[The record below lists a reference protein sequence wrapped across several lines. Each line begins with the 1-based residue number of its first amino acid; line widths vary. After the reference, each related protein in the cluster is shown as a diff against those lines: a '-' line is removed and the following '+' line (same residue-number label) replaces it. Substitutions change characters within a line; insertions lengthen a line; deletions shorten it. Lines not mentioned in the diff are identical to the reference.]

1 MSLLKKADYFNISLE
16 REMNSSFQQHNPFA
30 TRRIQLNHA
39 YYRKFQIE
47 PTLYQCFFEH
57 SSDAMLIT
65 DADCKI
71 LHVNPAFVAITG
83 YSLDESIGQTP
94 QLLAS
99 GVHND
104 AFYDQL
110 WESIN
115 QKGYWR
121 GELVSKHKNGKLFS
135 IWQRVNVIEDAN
147 REVLY
152 YISAFSDISII
163 KNTERKLWQMAHL
176 DSLSG
181 LANRALFEQRLLQ
194 EIFASKRS
202 GQFGAVIFL
211 DLDDFK
217 KINDCL
223 GHRCG
228 DLLLQEV
235 AKRLQANLR
244 TEDTVARLGGDE
256 FVILL
261 SGLSHSLDDAEK
273 IVGGVARKVLDA
285 LLHVYLIDAHEL
297 QISASLGITL
307 FSTGFDESTEK
318 LLRQADIAMYAA
330 KSSGKNAYQ
339 FYHPGMLELAN
350 KRLNTETELRFALQ
364 SGQIT
369 LFYQP
374 QYDSARQL
382 LGFEALVRWQHPE
395 RGMISPDNF
404 LPVAEESGIIIEL
417 GGRILFLACQQ
428 LADWH
433 SQGFAVPH
441 LAVNISPAQFN
452 HPSFVDVVNSTLAL
466 TGANPSAVMLE
477 ITENMIIKD
486 IADVIEKMQRLKQKG
501 IRFSIDDFGTGY
513 SSLSY
518 LKRLPINQLKID
530 RSFVQDIVDN
540 ENDAAIVNTII
551 SLANNLKLEIIAE
564 GVETLAQVNSLV
576 GSGCDAFQG
585 YWFSRPLSGAEVLTQ
600 LKPEG
605 RCQTDSK
612 QHPIAFLG

>member
-1 MSLLKKADYFNISLE
+1 MPLLKKTDYFNTSLE
-16 REMNSSFQQHNPFA
+16 REMSSSFRQHSPFA
-30 TRRIQLNHA
+30 IGSIQLNHA
-39 YYRKFQIE
+39 SSPCQIE
-47 PTLYQCFFEH
+47 PTLYRCFFEH
-57 SSDAMLIT
+57 SSDAMLIA

-83 YSLDESIGQTP
+83 YSLEESIGQTP
-94 QLLAS
+94 HLLAS
-99 GVHND
+99 GEHK
-104 AFYDQL
+104 ASFYDRL
-110 WESIN
+110 WESLN
-115 QKGYWR
+115 QKGHWQ
-121 GELVSKHKNGKLFS
+121 GELLNKHKNGDLFP
-135 IWQRVNVIEDAN
+135 IWQRINIIEDGN
-147 REVLY
+147 RQVLY

-194 EIFASKRS
+194 EIFAAKRS

-235 AKRLQANLR
+235 ARRLQTHLR

-261 SGLSHSLDDAEK
+261 SDLTHKRDDAEK
-273 IVGGVARKVLDA
+273 TAGSVAQKVLDA
-285 LLHVYLIDAHEL
+285 LLQVYLIDTQEL

-330 KSSGKNAYQ
+330 KAEGKGIYS
-339 FYHPGMLELAN
+339 FYHPGMLEQAN
-350 KRLNTETELRFALQ
+350 KRLSTETELRFALQ
-364 SGQIT
+364 NDQII

-374 QYDSARQL
+374 QYDSEHRF

-395 RGMISPDNF
+395 KGLISPADF
-404 LPVAEESGIIIEL
+404 LPVAEETGIIIEL
-417 GGRILFLACQQ
+417 GERILYLACQQ
-428 LADWH
+428 LAAWH
-433 SQGFAVPH
+433 TQDFNVPH
-441 LAVNISPAQFN
+441 LAINISPAQFN
-452 HPSFVDVVNSTLAL
+452 HCNFVDGVVSTLAS
-466 TGANPSAVMLE
+466 TGADPRAVMLE

-486 IADVIEKMQRLKQKG
+486 INEVIEKMQLLKQRG

-518 LKRLPINQLKID
+518 LKRLPIDQLKID
-530 RSFVQDIVDN
+530 RSFVQDIPFN
-540 ENDAAIVNTII
+540 KNDVAIVNTII
-551 SLANNLKLEIIAE
+551 SLANNLQLEVIAE
-564 GVETLAQVNSLV
+564 GVETLEQVNCLV
-576 GSGCDAFQG
+576 DSGCNAFQG
-585 YWFSRPLSGAEVLTQ
+585 YWFSRPLPAY
-600 LKPEG
+600 
-605 RCQTDSK
+605 RN
-612 QHPIAFLG
+612 